1 MQSPSFSIV
10 QAFSSRLLSTP
21 FASYQ
26 TTCCLWALTM
36 TDQIMTLPR
45 HFIPSFFF
53 IEFYFVAS
61 SARLLTLLLPLH
73 PDSRLYVYCYEQSE
87 AFPCALQLVFHQY
100 RLTLVVLVDKLFWFL
115 FDHHFVYLVDVGR
128 DLAFDSNR
136 VYLEPIQNP
145 LFHHLTQP
153 HSHSKLSL
161 EFSFLPISFW
171 EQILIPKLRWAEQ
184 FPPPSS
190 QHSILNLTSVKIY
203 KLLLLE

>member
-1 MQSPSFSIV
+1 MQSPAFSIV
-10 QAFSSRLLSTP
+10 RAFSSRLLSTP

-26 TTCCLWALTM
+26 TTCCPWALTM
-36 TDQIMTLPR
+36 TNQRLILLR
-45 HFIPSFFF
+45 HFVPSFFV

-73 PDSRLYVYCYEQSE
+73 PDSRLYVCYYEQSE
-87 AFPCALQLVFHQY
+87 AFPCAPLLVHY
-100 RLTLVVLVDKLFWFL
+100 RYPPMPAALVDRLFSFL
-115 FDHHFVYLVDVGR
+115 FVHRFAYLVDVDH
-128 DLAFDSNR
+128 DLVFDSNR
-136 VYLEPIQNP
+136 VYLELIQSP
-145 LFHHLTQP
+145 PFRRPTQP

-161 EFSFLPISFW
+161 EFSCLPISFW
-171 EQILIPKLRWAEQ
+171 EQILTPKLRWAEQ

>member
-1 MQSPSFSIV
+1 MQFPSFSIV
-10 QAFSSRLLSTP
+10 QAFSSQPQSTP

-26 TTCCLWALTM
+26 TTCCPWALTM
-36 TDQIMTLPR
+36 TDQIMILPR
-45 HFIPSFFF
+45 HFVPSFFLF
-53 IEFYFVAS
+53 EFYFVAS

-73 PDSRLYVYCYEQSE
+73 QDSHLCVYYCEQFE
-87 AFPCALQLVFHQY
+87 AFPCAPQQ
-100 RLTLVVLVDKLFWFL
+100 VLHRYPPTQVTSVDKLFWFL

-145 LFHHLTQP
+145 LFHHPARP

-171 EQILIPKLRWAEQ
+171 ELILAPKLGWAEQ